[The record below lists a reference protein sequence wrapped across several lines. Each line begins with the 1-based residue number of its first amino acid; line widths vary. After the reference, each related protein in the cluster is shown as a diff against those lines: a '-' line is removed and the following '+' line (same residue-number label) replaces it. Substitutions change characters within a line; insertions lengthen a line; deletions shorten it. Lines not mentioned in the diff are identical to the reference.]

1 MYVSFQIIK
10 MISLPIEVQLRIL
23 KYLNFNELI
32 TVKQTNSY
40 FCNLISKY
48 EGELAQRK
56 FFELSIINE
65 NQKPD
70 SYKYNI
76 APESGVFEFT
86 LNDQLRE
93 KLQAAIDVSIPV
105 FLSEHDIKP
114 LVCIKTLVDYRYYLL
129 KLPTIP
135 KNIEEMII
143 VRCWLEKLFKC
154 SFDHCDFDKIVFN
167 PEMLNILF
175 YNDKTILPKFH
186 VDIPSLS
193 PTNRTFENM
202 VDFILN
208 HLENSSFFIIDFT
221 DIENVV
227 QYKNILFDIIINEG
241 DKFPRFS
248 LRHCKLTTLYDTIME
263 YITTTKDSTKII
275 AFIQL
280 YCMKFP
286 NFRLPERAE
295 NVQIGEYDVFNRRYT
310 RYEIA
315 NIYDPR
321 MRFAFSIA
329 DISGSI
335 SCIDIIKINV

>member
-1 MYVSFQIIK
+1 
-10 MISLPIEVQLRIL
+10 
-23 KYLNFNELI
+23 
-32 TVKQTNSY
+32 
-40 FCNLISKY
+40 
-48 EGELAQRK
+48 
-56 FFELSIINE
+56 
-65 NQKPD
+65 
-70 SYKYNI
+70 
-76 APESGVFEFT
+76 
-86 LNDQLRE
+86 
-93 KLQAAIDVSIPV
+93 
-105 FLSEHDIKP
+105 
-114 LVCIKTLVDYRYYLL
+114 
-129 KLPTIP
+129 
-135 KNIEEMII
+135 MII

-154 SFDHCDFDKIVFN
+154 AFDYCDFDKILFN

-186 VDIPSLS
+186 ADIPSLC

-202 VDFILN
+202 LDFILN